1 MKIFDVIGFAL
12 SNFLRRKARSAL
24 TVLGVIIGTAAVVI
38 MLSIGIGMNKGF
50 EDQLSS
56 WGSLKEISVSEK
68 YGTYNEETDEYE
80 ENTSRVPLDDITLD
94 DIKALDHVQA
104 VKPGIYGYG
113 AYLIKD
119 GKEKCSQGG
128 IETVDAATMADFEY
142 EILIGRLLNEDDVGT
157 TNFVMSYNIPFNFY
171 NPREL
176 GENEWFAPVY
186 TGKNDTELP
195 FDPLD
200 ENIKYQFT
208 WWYGYGEQPM
218 DFSRPRIVLEDA
230 KCVGVLVQD
239 KASVENYN
247 QDYDFSIY
255 MDGKGYRD
263 MNDRLQKN
271 RNKYYGIPEDEA
283 STGTVYFVNGVN
295 VADNTVE
302 GRETVYDYLTVLV
315 DDTDEVIEVSKEI
328 MDLGLEASSQMDTL
342 EQVQEQTKFLR
353 TILGAIGA
361 VAFFVAAISIANTMV
376 MSIYERTR
384 EIGIMKVIGCKLGDI
399 RGMFLVEA
407 AIIGVTG
414 GVLGV
419 GLSYLMSML
428 VNKLASG
435 GAMEMFGIYSS
446 ESAISIIPFW
456 LDIVAIILATVVGVI
471 SGLYPAIRATRL
483 SALEAIKNE

>member
-56 WGSLKEISVSEK
+56 WGSLKEISVNEK
-68 YGTYNEETDEYE
+68 YDNYNEETDEYE
-80 ENTSRVPLDDITLD
+80 TNTERVPLDDITLE
-94 DIKALDHVQA
+94 DIKAIDHVQA
-104 VKPGIYGYG
+104 VKPGIYGFG

-128 IETVDAATMADFEY
+128 IETVDAATMADFGY
-142 EILIGRLLNEDDVGT
+142 EVLVGRLLNEDDVGT
-157 TNFVMSYNIPFNFY
+157 TNFVMTYNIPFNFY

-200 ENIKYQFT
+200 EDIKYQFT

-247 QDYDFSIY
+247 QDYD
-255 MDGKGYRD
+255 
-263 MNDRLQKN
+263 
-271 RNKYYGIPEDEA
+271 
-283 STGTVYFVNGVN
+283 
-295 VADNTVE
+295 
-302 GRETVYDYLTVLV
+302 
-315 DDTDEVIEVSKEI
+315 
-328 MDLGLEASSQMDTL
+328 
-342 EQVQEQTKFLR
+342 
-353 TILGAIGA
+353 
-361 VAFFVAAISIANTMV
+361 
-376 MSIYERTR
+376 
-384 EIGIMKVIGCKLGDI
+384 C
-399 RGMFLVEA
+399 
-407 AIIGVTG
+407 
-414 GVLGV
+414 
-419 GLSYLMSML
+419 
-428 VNKLASG
+428 
-435 GAMEMFGIYSS
+435 
-446 ESAISIIPFW
+446 
-456 LDIVAIILATVVGVI
+456 
-471 SGLYPAIRATRL
+471 
-483 SALEAIKNE
+483 